1 MLNAIAMLKAKGINV
16 QYQMV
21 GLGTGDKIMS
31 LAEKLGISDN
41 IKILGG
47 KKHNE
52 MFDWYDQ
59 IDVYVQPS
67 YQEGLCRSIV
77 EAMSR
82 ACPVICSNAGGNYE
96 LIDSK
101 YIFPVGDAKTLA
113 KKIEQV
119 LKENNFVQMAKRNFE
134 KSKDYDGDK
143 LNAERWAFIKKFIDN
158 E

>member
-1 MLNAIAMLKAKGINV
+1 MLLRCLKSIVYNGF
-16 QYQMV
+16 
-21 GLGTGDKIMS
+21 
-31 LAEKLGISDN
+31 AELR
-41 IKILGG
+41 
-47 KKHNE
+47 
-52 MFDWYDQ
+52 
-59 IDVYVQPS
+59 VYVQPS